1 MAGVFDLE
9 LPDDDGVGGVGN
21 GGIFLTKKTTTRLT
35 MIWRLRTTRAFVGR
49 SILASLRDASP

>member
-21 GGIFLTKKTTTRLT
+21 GGDISDEEDDDALDNDLEVSSKLTA
-35 MIWRLRTTRAFVGR
+35 IWR
-49 SILASLRDASP
+49 